1 MAKTIP
7 VLDAAYLSN
16 GTAQQRA
23 EFSAKFLEALTEF
36 GFCKLVNHS
45 VPLPVVED
53 TFSKI
58 KSFFKLPFAEKKDII
73 NDPQKGQQRG
83 WSPPGE
89 EKTWWLESNTGDVES
104 PKFSDNKESFDC
116 GHPDDK
122 HFPNRWPTEEA
133 LPGYQKTMDQFFF
146 DCGDLCSN
154 LLEVLASAM
163 GHESKLFS
171 SKCTHEATTIRIN
184 HFPPVKRETLE
195 TGQVSRI
202 WPHNDFGI
210 ISLVFPDRTGGLEY
224 EDREKPGSF
233 IPMPYNGDDEV
244 VVIASETIQRW
255 TNGSVR
261 AGLHRVTKPH
271 EMDPNADMVPER
283 WSLVYF
289 VKADRHVNVGPLKE
303 FVTGEEKPMYE
314 DLTAL
319 EYQAMRNAVHYPE
332 PEQMEAIAAY

>member
-1 MAKTIP
+1 MVKTIP
-7 VLDAAYLSN
+7 VLDAACLSN
-16 GTAQQRA
+16 GTAQERA
-23 EFSAKFLEALTEF
+23 EFSAKFLESLTEF

-58 KSFFKLPFAEKKDII
+58 KSFFKLPFADKKDII
-73 NDPQKGQQRG
+73 NDPKKGQQRG

-122 HFPNRWPTEEA
+122 QFPNRWPTQEA
-133 LPGYQKTMDQFFF
+133 LEGYQKTMDQFFF
-146 DCGDLCSN
+146 DCGDLCSD

-224 EDREKPGSF
+224 EDRENPGAF

-271 EMDPNADMVPER
+271 NMDENADMVPER

-303 FVTGEEKPMYE
+303 FVTGEKPMYE

-332 PEQMEAIAAY
+332 PEQLEQVAAAA